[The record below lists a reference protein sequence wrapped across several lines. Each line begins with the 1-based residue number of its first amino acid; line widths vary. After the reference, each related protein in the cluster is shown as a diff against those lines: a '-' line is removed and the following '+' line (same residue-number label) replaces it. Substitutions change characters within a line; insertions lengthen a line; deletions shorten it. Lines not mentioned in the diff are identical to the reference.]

1 MVLQRLARPAVALTR
16 DFAPRTLPSLVRAQ
30 STSSQYENILVSS
43 PRPGVGL
50 ITLNRPKALNALSS
64 ALFLELNDALK
75 KYEEDAR
82 TGAIVIT
89 GSDKAFAAGADI
101 KEMAPLTFSE
111 AYTRNFI
118 APWSYLSTLRTPVI
132 AAVSGHALG
141 GGCELAMMCDIVY
154 CTKTSNF
161 GQPEIKLGT
170 IPGAGGSQRLTAA
183 IGKSKAMEL
192 ILTGNNFSGEEAEKH
207 GLVAKAFDGGNKEV
221 LEGALNTAEKIASYS
236 RVAVT
241 AAKEV
246 VNKSQDMG
254 VREGVDYERRIFH
267 SLFGSNDQKVGM
279 NAFASKQKPEW
290 THS

>member
-1 MVLQRLARPAVALTR
+1 MTSLKLLSRPVAALSA
-16 DFAPRTLPSLVRAQ
+16 APRCFPRLVRFQ
-30 STSSQYENILVSS
+30 STSSSYESILVST

-50 ITLNRPKALNALSS
+50 ITLNRPRALNALSS
-64 ALFLELNDALK
+64 ALFVELNDALK
-75 KYEEDAR
+75 KYEEDKEV
-82 TGAIVIT
+82 GAIVLT

-111 AYTRNFI
+111 AYVNNFI
-118 APWSYLSTLRTPVI
+118 APWSYLMTLRKPVI

-141 GGCELAMMCDIVY
+141 GGCELAMMCDILY
-154 CTKTSNF
+154 CTKTANF

-192 ILTGNNFSGEEAEKH
+192 ILTGSNFTGEDAEKH
-207 GLVAKAFDGGNKEV
+207 GLAAKAFDGGNKEV

-236 RVAVT
+236 QVAVI

-246 VNKSQDMG
+246 VNKSQDLG
-254 VREGVDYERRIFH
+254 VREGVEYERRIFH
-267 SLFGSNDQKVGM
+267 SLFGSQDQKIGM
-279 NAFASKQKPEW
+279 KAFAEKKKPEW
-290 THS
+290 TNS